1 MRNGTVKKMFV
12 VILMFSI
19 SFVLFVMPNEASAAS
34 SQRVNETT
42 HVKKKVKKYTE
53 WSSYKRV
60 SQNLNTKGAK
70 GGSISSDRSVTFSP
84 TVSGSI
90 KGLGISLGFSK
101 SSAKNY
107 SLDVGPNRRV
117 YMGYRVRYAVETG
130 ENHTINIYNGD
141 TITKKNYKVKKV
153 KYGEYGL
160 VNY

>member
-1 MRNGTVKKMFV
+1 MVKGTIKKMFV
-12 VILMFSI
+12 AILILGI
-19 SFVLFVMPNEASAAS
+19 SYGLVMPNEASATS

-70 GGSISSDRSVTFSP
+70 GGSISSDRTVTFSP

-101 SSAKNY
+101 SSAKHY

-117 YMGYRVRYAVETG
+117 YMGYRVKYAVEKG

-141 TITKKNYKVKKV
+141 TITKKKYKVKKV
-153 KYGEYGL
+153 KHGEYGL